1 MCHLSTCSGR
11 RAAGSSTLSVVSTFR
26 RFFFPRARSL
36 FILFFSS
43 SGVEDD
49 SSLDFS
55 QCHRNWRTQR
65 AEDNNTEDQFNSDL
79 PICII
84 IIRSTPHTSSLGPCS
99 NSLTFFV
106 NTSMLVAFPAPVLS
120 VTADAVR
127 ELEGSEALSGLW
139 TRELLSRLFPFC
151 FPFFRFISSS
161 LPLFFFSSPFSLKS
175 LLHISNTPHSV
186 HEMQRITQR
195 RA

>member
-1 MCHLSTCSGR
+1 MPSH
-11 RAAGSSTLSVVSTFR
+11 
-26 RFFFPRARSL
+26 
-36 FILFFSS
+36 
-43 SGVEDD
+43 
-49 SSLDFS
+49 
-55 QCHRNWRTQR
+55 WRTQR

-151 FPFFRFISSS
+151 FPLFRFIFYFSSS
-161 LPLFFFSSPFSLKS
+161 FLLSPSLSFPFSLKP
-175 LLHISNTPHSV
+175 LLHISNIPHSI
-186 HEMQRITQR
+186 HEVQRITQR

>member
-1 MCHLSTCSGR
+1 MLGPKSGGFVHFECCVHFQ
-11 RAAGSSTLSVVSTFR
+11 AFLFSSHSFAFYS
-26 RFFFPRARSL
+26 
-36 FILFFSS
+36 LFFSFW
-43 SGVEDD
+43 GWRRLE
-49 SSLDFS
+49 LDFS
-55 QCHRNWRTQR
+55 PVSSHWRTQR

-139 TRELLSRLFPFC
+139 TRELLSRLFLSC
-151 FPFFRFISSS
+151 FPLSFTLFSSS
-161 LPLFFFSSPFSLKS
+161 LLSPPLFFPFALKF
-175 LLHISNTPHSV
+175 LLHISNTSYSV